1 MYPDGTYENRP
12 TTCWT
17 TQHGNARYLRSE
29 IRSTSISCHKPIR
42 TQQFSNTKASKTSL
56 IAILQASKSAWSWN
70 RSCSDFHNARK
81 GANYTLHAM
90 FMLSIKDTGS
100 RGFSVR
106 ETERLEHLQEIIGS
120 ELHVC
125 QHWKAPQRSIN
136 LMHQSLP
143 MGIKL
148 IKRAIIWADSF
159 DLDLH

>member
-17 TQHGNARYLRSE
+17 TRHGNARSLRSE

-56 IAILQASKSAWSWN
+56 IAILQASKSACSWN

-90 FMLSIKDTGS
+90 FMLSIKGIGS
-100 RGFSVR
+100 RRFMCGRQKGWSICKILYNLSCMNVNVGNAPCLSMRFNER
-106 ETERLEHLQEIIGS
+106 ESPGEN
-120 ELHVC
+120 
-125 QHWKAPQRSIN
+125 KKSI
-136 LMHQSLP
+136 Q
-143 MGIKL
+143 GIRVNRFL
-148 IKRAIIWADSF
+148 
-159 DLDLH
+159 